1 MGLWLFRWRDAQH
14 GGKQK
19 DIIRKFEKSF
29 CFRDAQH
36 GGKQKDII
44 RKFEK
49 SEVISMRVWLFCSR
63 EAPACLEARPI
74 AVLD

>member
-1 MGLWLFRWRDAQH
+1 MGRWLFCSRDAQH

-29 CFRDAQH
+29 CFRYAQH

-44 RKFEK
+44 CKFEK
-49 SEVISMRVWLFCSR
+49 SEVM
-63 EAPACLEARPI
+63 
-74 AVLD
+74 

>member
-1 MGLWLFRWRDAQH
+1 MGVWLFCCRNAQH

-29 CFRDAQH
+29 CSGDAQH

-49 SEVISMRVWLFCSR
+49 SEVM
-63 EAPACLEARPI
+63 
-74 AVLD
+74 